1 MHGPGRASFP
11 WLCLREVSDT
21 QAPADT
27 ERLCRHDLL
36 NQQTAEG
43 RKEMRL
49 INWARK
55 QVSDMSDVGSKSI
68 IDVLLAKSGAA
79 FDSSSRARL
88 TTLIDTGP
96 L

>member
-1 MHGPGRASFP
+1 MLLSP

-21 QAPADT
+21 QAPAET
-27 ERLCRHDLL
+27 ESLCCHELL

-55 QVSDMSDVGSKSI
+55 QVSDMADVGSKSI
-68 IDVLLAKSGAA
+68 IDMLLTKSGAA
-79 FDSSSRARL
+79 FDSSSRTPL
-88 TTLIDTGP
+88 STLIDTGP